1 MKKKKKSIDS
11 INYSLG
17 SSDSIKE
24 LLYFSKCYF
33 WYSFNWSKKND
44 FNALTKD
51 FIYTEAPPKRDFI
64 RENVKNL
71 KLMQQYNQ
79 NVSQANKSNEFEK
92 ERPQQRKIRSTS
104 HSRLCSS
111 TKSAKNT
118 VTSKSI
124 ENGKKPDGERT
135 ISPHYDTIN
144 IDV

>member
-1 MKKKKKSIDS
+1 
-11 INYSLG
+11 
-17 SSDSIKE
+17 
-24 LLYFSKCYF
+24 
-33 WYSFNWSKKND
+33 
-44 FNALTKD
+44 
-51 FIYTEAPPKRDFI
+51 
-64 RENVKNL
+64 
-71 KLMQQYNQ
+71 MQQYNQ

-124 ENGKKPDGERT
+124 ENGKKTDGERT
-135 ISPHYDTIN
+135 ISPHYDIIN